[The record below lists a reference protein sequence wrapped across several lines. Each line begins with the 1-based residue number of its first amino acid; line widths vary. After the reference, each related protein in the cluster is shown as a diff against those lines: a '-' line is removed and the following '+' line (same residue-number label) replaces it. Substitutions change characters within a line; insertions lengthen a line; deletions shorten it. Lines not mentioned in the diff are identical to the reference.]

1 MAMYFRGK
9 NYWAVI
15 LGGSSG
21 FGLASAQVL
30 AEQGMNLCLI
40 HRDRRQRIAEVQDEF
55 DALKKHGVEVLSFNQ
70 DALKS
75 ENQVAILEVLKSKID
90 VTSGGVR
97 LVLHAIAKGNL
108 KRMVPLDQ
116 ASEPLLQHQDFQLTI
131 QAMALSLYDWTKAL
145 WEGEFFASDARIL
158 GLTSAGNAKAWAYYA
173 AVSAAKSTLEALVRS
188 MALEF
193 APFGIRTNV
202 IQAGITDTPS
212 LRMIPGHEQL
222 MEYAEEHN
230 PFKRLTKPEDVAQ
243 VVYLLTRDEAAWING
258 ALIPVDGGEKL
269 V

>member
-1 MAMYFRGK
+1 MYFTGM
-9 NYWAVI
+9 NHWAVI

-21 FGLASAQVL
+21 FGLATAQVL
-30 AEQGMNLCLI
+30 AREGMNLCI
-40 HRDRRQRIAEVQDEF
+40 VHRDRRQRLAEIERQFEELRSFGIQVISF
-55 DALKKHGVEVLSFNQ
+55 NSDALKLDNRQSILDQLQAKLTQGHGR
-70 DALKS
+70 
-75 ENQVAILEVLKSKID
+75 
-90 VTSGGVR
+90 VR
-97 LVLHAIAKGNL
+97 LLLHAIAKGNL
-108 KRMVPLDQ
+108 KRMV
-116 ASEPLLQHQDFQLTI
+116 SETDNEQLLQNQDFTLTI
-131 QAMALSLYDWTKAL
+131 QAMALSLYDWTRSL
-145 WEGEFFASDARIL
+145 WERKLFAEDARIL
-158 GLTSAGNAKAWAYYA
+158 GLTSAGNTKAWPYYA

-212 LRMIPGHEQL
+212 LRMIPGHEDL
-222 MEYAEEHN
+222 MEYAEKHN
-230 PFKRLTKPEDVAQ
+230 PFRRLTKPEDVAQ

>member
-1 MAMYFRGK
+1 MYFKGK

-21 FGLASAQVL
+21 FGLATAQLL
-30 AEQGMNLCLI
+30 AQQGMNLCI
-40 HRDRRQRIAEVQDEF
+40 VHRDRRQRLAEIEAQFEVLSSF
-55 DALKKHGVEVLSFNQ
+55 GVEVVSFNQ
-70 DALKS
+70 DALKE
-75 ENQVAILEVLKSKID
+75 ENRQSILENLRIKLDQKQ
-90 VTSGGVR
+90 GGVR
-97 LVLHAIAKGNL
+97 LLLHAIAKGNL
-108 KRMVPLDQ
+108 KRMVPE
-116 ASEPLLQHQDFQLTI
+116 SEGQEMLLRNQDFVLTI
-131 QAMALSLYDWTKAL
+131 QAMALSLYDWTKGL
-145 WEGEFFASDARIL
+145 WESNVFAEDARIL
-158 GLTSAGNAKAWAYYA
+158 GLTSAGNTKAWPYYA

-212 LRMIPGHEQL
+212 LRMIPGHEHL
-222 MEYAEEHN
+222 MEYAEKHN
-230 PFKRLTKPEDVAQ
+230 PFRRLTKPEDVAQ

>member
-1 MAMYFRGK
+1 MYFKGK

-21 FGLASAQVL
+21 FGLATAQLL
-30 AEQGMNLCLI
+30 AQQGMNLCLV
-40 HRDRRQRIAEVQDEF
+40 HRDRRQRLAEVQADFE
-55 DALKKHGVEVLSFNQ
+55 ALRSYDIEVLHFNQ
-70 DALKS
+70 DALKD
-75 ENQVAILEVLKSKID
+75 ENRRAILEALRLKMGG
-90 VTSGGVR
+90 TSGGVR
-97 LVLHAIAKGNL
+97 LLLHAIAKGNL
-108 KRMVPLDQ
+108 KRMTS
-116 ASEPLLQHQDFQLTI
+116 ASPGTEPLLQQQDFQLTI
-131 QAMALSLYDWTKAL
+131 QAMALSLYDWAQAL
-145 WEGEFFASDARIL
+145 WAGELFVEDARIL
-158 GLTSAGNAKAWAYYA
+158 GLTSAGNTKAWPYYA

-212 LRMIPGHEQL
+212 LRMIPGHEHL
-222 MEYAEEHN
+222 MEYAEKYN

-243 VVYLLTRDEAAWING
+243 VVYLLTRDEAAWVNG

>member
-1 MAMYFRGK
+1 MHFKGM

-21 FGLASAQVL
+21 FGLATARLLAQ
-30 AEQGMNLCLI
+30 EGMNLCI
-40 HRDRRQRIAEVQDEF
+40 VHRDRRQRLAEIEGQFEDLRNFGIQVISF
-55 DALKKHGVEVLSFNQ
+55 NSDALKPENRRTVLERLQDKLNQ
-70 DALKS
+70 
-75 ENQVAILEVLKSKID
+75 ENGS
-90 VTSGGVR
+90 VR
-97 LVLHAIAKGNL
+97 LLLHAIAKGNL
-108 KRMVPLDQ
+108 KRMV
-116 ASEPLLQHQDFQLTI
+116 SETEGEQTLQNQDFVLTI
-131 QAMALSLYDWTKAL
+131 QAMALSLYDWTQSLA
-145 WEGEFFASDARIL
+145 EGRMFAKDARIL
-158 GLTSAGNAKAWAYYA
+158 GLTSAGNTKAWPYYA

-212 LRMIPGHEQL
+212 LRMIPGHEDL
-222 MEYAEEHN
+222 MEYAEKHN
-230 PFKRLTKPEDVAQ
+230 PFQRLTKPEDVAQ

>member
-1 MAMYFRGK
+1 MHFRGK
-9 NYWAVI
+9 NFWAVI

-21 FGLASAQVL
+21 FGLASAKRL
-30 AEQGMNLCLI
+30 AKEGMNLCII
-40 HRDRRQRIAEVQDEF
+40 HRDRRQRLPEINAELD
-55 DALKKHGVEVLSFNQ
+55 LLRGLGIEVLSFNQ
-70 DALKS
+70 DALKR
-75 ENQVAILEVLKSKID
+75 ENRQQMLVELQEKMNNQS
-90 VTSGGVR
+90 TGGVR
-97 LVLHAIAKGNL
+97 LLLHAIAKGNL
-108 KRMVPLDQ
+108 KRMVPAQEKKEL
-116 ASEPLLQHQDFQLTI
+116 LLQNEDFALTI

-145 WEGEFFASDARIL
+145 WEGELFAQDARIL
-158 GLTSAGNAKAWAYYA
+158 GLTSAGNSKAWPYYA

-212 LRMIPGHEQL
+212 LRMIPGHEDL
-222 MEYAEEHN
+222 MEYAEKHN
-230 PFKRLTKPEDVAQ
+230 PFRRLTKPEDVAQ